1 MEETKD
7 LQLQAGKRR
16 GSELRPRRVEISF
29 TEDEY
34 EQISALAEQA
44 GDKSVAKFIRK
55 YILKRRKLKA
65 RLSDSD
71 KKEIEN
77 LHKIGTN
84 IWQIRKD
91 LINYGI
97 DDKVIDDLEKMKK
110 EFYELILPYY
120 RDKKEK

>member
-7 LQLQAGKRR
+7 LQLQAGKRH